1 MIDLLSSPCDAT
13 FESVVGD
20 ARDNLLL
27 CAPYV
32 GRGPCE
38 RVSRLAANCKTVT
51 LLCDLSRDNLLTGAT
66 DAAAIA
72 ALCRS
77 RPGVTVRFL
86 PTLHAKSYIADERS
100 AIITSA
106 NMTDSGLLR
115 NLEYGVRIAD
125 PAIVCRIRRHISA
138 YGDLGSLVPVDDIV
152 KLAVVAAEL
161 ADIRRKAERSI
172 RSQLRAEFDRRLE
185 AATVEVLRI
194 RAAGR
199 APHTIFGEAI
209 RYLLATGPMTTVDLH
224 RRIQSIHPDLCD
236 DAVDRVIDG
245 KNFGKK
251 WKHAVR
257 TAQQY
262 LKKHGA
268 VAFDGVRW
276 TLVPARQSL

>member
-1 MIDLLSSPCDAT
+1 MIDLLPSPCDAT

-32 GRGPCE
+32 GKGPCE
-38 RVSRLAANCKTVT
+38 RVSRLAGNCRTVT
-51 LLCDLSRDNLLTGAT
+51 ILCDLSRDNLLTGAT

-72 ALCRS
+72 SLCKG

-100 AIITSA
+100 AIVTSA
-106 NMTDSGLLR
+106 NLTDSGLLR
-115 NLEYGVRIAD
+115 NLEYGIRITV
-125 PAIVCRIRRHISA
+125 PAIVRQVRGHISA
-138 YGDLGSLVPVDDIV
+138 YGALGSEVAVDDLV
-152 KLAVVAAEL
+152 KLASVAAEL
-161 ADIRRKAERSI
+161 KDIRRKAERSI
-172 RSQLRAEFDRRLE
+172 RSKLRAEFDKRLE

-209 RYLLATGPMTTVDLH
+209 RYLLAQGPMTTVDLH
-224 RRIQSIHPDLCD
+224 RRIQAIHPDLCD
-236 DAVDRVIDG
+236 DTVDRVIDG
-245 KNFGKK
+245 KSFGKK
-251 WKHAVR
+251 WKHAIR

-262 LKKHGA
+262 LKKNG
-268 VAFDGVRW
+268 VVIFDGARW
-276 TLVPARQSL
+276 SLVTA